1 MMPTGDLQRPCDLVG
16 CRHASALCVP
26 QLCQSTRGDVEAAV
40 ALRMQRRGE
49 IEQVR
54 GFLVDLDRA
63 ACGDAC
69 EQAVAAVM
77 RILAVKTVAFGA
89 YRRKRGLRDGFR
101 IGLQMQRAGTTHAGE
116 IEFVYRV

>member
-1 MMPTGDLQRPCDLVG
+1 
-16 CRHASALCVP
+16 
-26 QLCQSTRGDVEAAV
+26 
-40 ALRMQRRGE
+40 MQRRGE

-101 IGLQMQRAGTTHAGE
+101 GGLQMQGAGTTHAGE
-116 IEFVYRV
+116 FEFVYRAAQSELVIEAGEQPRVTHRARIRIAAAEAETGR